1 MIAVAVEEQVMNL
14 DLRIPMGLM
23 FTLVG
28 LILTVFG
35 MVTQGSPIYA
45 RSLNINANLYWGMVL
60 LVFGG
65 TMYLLGRRG
74 QRRAEREAPKS
85 KPSVTVRRGH

>member
-1 MIAVAVEEQVMNL
+1 MNL

-45 RSLNINANLYWGMVL
+45 RSLGINANLIWGIVL
-60 LVFGG
+60 LIFGG
-65 TMYLLGRRG
+65 MMYLLGRRG
-74 QRRAEREAPKS
+74 QRKADREAPK
-85 KPSVTVRRGH
+85 PATPGAIRRGH

>member
-1 MIAVAVEEQVMNL
+1 MNL

-45 RSLNINANLYWGMVL
+45 RSLGINANLIWGIVL
-60 LVFGG
+60 LIFGG
-65 TMYLLGRRG
+65 VMYMLGRRG
-74 QRRAEREAPKS
+74 QRRADREAPKLAS
-85 KPSVTVRRGH
+85 PGSSATVRRGH

>member
-1 MIAVAVEEQVMNL
+1 MNL

-35 MVTQGSPIYA
+35 IMTTGDPMYA
-45 RSLNINANLYWGMVL
+45 RSGGLNANLDWGIVL
-60 LVFGG
+60 LIFGG
-65 TMYLLGRRG
+65 TMFLLGRNG
-74 QRRAEREAPKS
+74 QRKADREPA
-85 KPSVTVRRGH
+85 KPVDPGTVRRGH

>member
-1 MIAVAVEEQVMNL
+1 MNL

-45 RSLNINANLYWGMVL
+45 RSLGINANLYWGIVL

-65 TMYLLGRRG
+65 TMYVLGRRG
-74 QRRAEREAPKS
+74 QRKADREAPKVAAPGS
-85 KPSVTVRRGH
+85 TGTVRGGH

>member
-1 MIAVAVEEQVMNL
+1 MNL

-28 LILTVFG
+28 LILTIFG
-35 MVTQGSPIYA
+35 MVTSGSPIYA
-45 RSLNINANLYWGMVL
+45 RSLGINANLYWGMVL

-74 QRRAEREAPKS
+74 QRKTEREAPKAAAPGNS
-85 KPSVTVRRGH
+85 ETVRRGH

>member
-1 MIAVAVEEQVMNL
+1 MNL

-45 RSLNINANLYWGMVL
+45 RSLGINANLYWGMVL

-74 QRRAEREAPKS
+74 QRKAEREAPKNGS
-85 KPSVTVRRGH
+85 SGTVRRGH

>member
-1 MIAVAVEEQVMNL
+1 MNL

-28 LILTVFG
+28 VILTVFG
-35 MVTQGSPIYA
+35 FATSGSVIYA
-45 RSLNINANLYWGMVL
+45 KSLGINANLDWGLVL

-65 TMYLLGRRG
+65 TMFLLGRRG
-74 QRRAEREAPKS
+74 QKMADQKANKQPA
-85 KPSVTVRRGH
+85 KPVAGGTVRRGH

>member
-1 MIAVAVEEQVMNL
+1 MNL

-35 MVTQGSPIYA
+35 MVTQGSAIYA
-45 RSLNINANLYWGMVL
+45 RSLGINANLYWGMVL

-74 QRRAEREAPKS
+74 QRRAVREAPKS
-85 KPSVTVRRGH
+85 ESSGTVGTVRRGH

>member
-1 MIAVAVEEQVMNL
+1 MNL

-35 MVTQGSPIYA
+35 LSTMGDPMYA
-45 RSLNINANLYWGMVL
+45 RSLGINANLDWGIVL
-60 LVFGG
+60 LIFGSFMF
-65 TMYLLGRRG
+65 TLGRLG
-74 QRRAEREAPKS
+74 QKKADKRAAMEPV
-85 KPSVTVRRGH
+85 KPTPPGTVRRGH